1 MMQTRLRAAS
11 SLLALCLLASIP
23 TFAHAQAGAPARP
36 AAGTPLQPSQDLD
49 KILTGIEKEFVP
61 LAEAMPE
68 DKFDFAPTAA
78 GGDFKGVRTFAGQIK
93 HVTEANVYFLTD
105 PPMTPAEFKVKRDA
119 IEKLSSKADIVQAF
133 KDSFTQAHAFMAA
146 TTPENA
152 WQSLPN
158 GRSRAGMAAYA
169 MQHMMDHY
177 GQLVVYLRM
186 NGIIPPASRPSK

>member
-1 MMQTRLRAAS
+1 MMQMELRAAS

-23 TFAHAQAGAPARP
+23 SFAHAQAAPAKP
-36 AAGTPLQPSQDLD
+36 APGTVLQPSQELD
-49 KILTGIEKEFVP
+49 KILSGIEKEFVP

-68 DKFDFAPTAA
+68 DKFEFAPTVA
-78 GGDFKGVRTFAGQIK
+78 GGDFKGVRTFGGQIK
-93 HVTEANVYFLTD
+93 HVTEANVYFLTE
-105 PPMTPAEFKVKRDA
+105 PAMTPAEFKAKRDA
-119 IEKLSSKADIVQAF
+119 IEKLTTKAEIIQAF

-152 WQSLPN
+152 WQALPS

-186 NGIIPPASRPSK
+186 NGIIPPASRGNM